1 MSARTKA
8 KQATTEKAVPHES
21 SGDGSVVDVVK
32 LGPLS
37 RMAGYALRRAQIAV
51 FEDFI
56 ASLAEVNLR
65 PAQFSVLLVLD
76 QAPGST
82 QSAVAAALGIQ
93 RANFVSMLDE
103 LERRG
108 LARRSS
114 SLSDKRSHALHLTP
128 KGATT
133 LKRAR
138 DLAAAHEARQ
148 VARLGPGGIEA
159 LLELLGRLQDEPS
172 V

>member
-8 KQATTEKAVPHES
+8 KRATTEKAVSQES
-21 SGDGSVVDVVK
+21 SGDGSVVDAVN

-56 ASLAEVNLR
+56 TSLAEVNLR

-93 RANFVSMLDE
+93 RANFVSMLDA
-103 LERRG
+103 
-108 LARRSS
+108 LARRAASQ
-114 SLSDKRSHALHLTP
+114 RSCP
-128 KGATT
+128 
-133 LKRAR
+133 
-138 DLAAAHEARQ
+138 AA
-148 VARLGPGGIEA
+148 
-159 LLELLGRLQDEPS
+159 
-172 V
+172 